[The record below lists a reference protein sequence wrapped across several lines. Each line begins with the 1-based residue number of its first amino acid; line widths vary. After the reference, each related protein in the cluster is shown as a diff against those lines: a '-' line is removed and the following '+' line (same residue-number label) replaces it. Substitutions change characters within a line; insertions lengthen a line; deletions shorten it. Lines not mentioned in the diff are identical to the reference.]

1 MQYYSLQGS
10 KRCHLLIIDIK
21 TRRNMNIR
29 REVQPDISLCR
40 LLRCRCLRLRLG
52 GATIDVMVVMV
63 IVMEIGVIMDY
74 GLWCSQAA
82 YANSQRACFSKMYGA
97 KENRCAVQSAETPG
111 SFNVNERVV

>member
-63 IVMEIGVIMDY
+63 IVMEIGVMDY
-74 GLWCSQAA
+74 GLWIMVFSSCVCQFP
-82 YANSQRACFSKMYGA
+82 ACVLLQDVW
-97 KENRCAVQSAETPG
+97 R
-111 SFNVNERVV
+111 